1 MFEHF
6 YLQYKNSWLYV
17 VSKLDTIIT
26 HNEQSKLKFIN
37 VESYRGLEMCLG
49 CEKQGILT
57 DFCLL
62 ENVHFED

>member
-1 MFEHF
+1 VFKHF
-6 YLQYKNSWLYV
+6 YSQYKNLWLYV

-37 VESYRGLEMCLG
+37 VESYRGLEMCVG
-49 CEKQGILT
+49 WERQGILT
-57 DFCLL
+57 EFCLR

>member
-1 MFEHF
+1 V
-6 YLQYKNSWLYV
+6 WLYV

-57 DFCLL
+57 EFCLR